1 MKKLTLLLIS
11 LSLLTGKVL
20 EYECRFPQAE
30 VLRKGNF
37 FHLDIRGCM
46 QKGTDGEPLLPEY
59 PIMLLLPPGETLVS
73 AELIIHRESEYPLM
87 LPLMPKQADRP
98 YSEGRSGKFIMDHAV
113 YAQDTYS
120 VPKIRYALQRYRSAE
135 ILMGRISPVAYFPA
149 SGMARQIER
158 ATLRLTTK
166 PALSESS
173 LSTKDVALLE
183 NLMQNPE
190 ELSSYQID
198 PDKRER
204 LLIITSQEFTAA
216 FDTLMEF
223 YKPYGIESQIMTT
236 AGIELEAYPGRDLPE
251 KMRNAIKQT
260 YLEQGLDYVLIGGN
274 SSIVPHRGLSCSVNS
289 GGTIYSSNNIPAD
302 LYYAA
307 LDGDWDDNANDIFG
321 EYNDSTGYDEA
332 DLLPE
337 LAVGRMPAANI
348 FELQN
353 LIAKSMRYQAEPLID
368 ELDKHIFF
376 GEFLYDEPESWGA
389 DYLELLIGERSDN
402 GYSTQGIPPHIRI
415 AKWYDQDSTDMW
427 SRETVV
433 CELKKGQSFVHHDGH
448 ANTNYLMKFST
459 SDIDV
464 YDFAIVN
471 GVDHVNP
478 LIYTHGCNC
487 GGFDYANC
495 IGSRLVN
502 DPNIAVGGA
511 FNSRYGWFNEGS
523 TEGPSLHL
531 HREFM
536 NAIYALNIRALG
548 QAHSVSKIATA
559 PWVTAPEQHEQN
571 ALRWTYYTINILG
584 DPVMRIYADRPR
596 KAKANYDL
604 SSVSEAKIS
613 VAVNVD
619 GIALED
625 AGITVLDRD
634 RNILA
639 FGRTDAAGS
648 LELQLSSLPQQGDTL
663 YFSLRAADILPAD
676 TLIKVLESA
685 AGSVV
690 PEDLS
695 LDIYPN
701 PFNPETT
708 LRYRIPEDGMTRI
721 RLIDMNGRFVQD
733 IYKDHSTAGDHEI
746 VLQAAHLP
754 AGLYLCVLQNDNK
767 QIVKK
772 LLLIK

>member
-1 MKKLTLLLIS
+1 MKKLMLMLMS
-11 LSLLTGKVL
+11 LSLLTGRVL
-20 EYECRFPQAE
+20 EYEYRFPQAE
-30 VLRKGNF
+30 PLREKNF
-37 FHLDIRGCM
+37 FHLDIPGCM
-46 QKGTDGEPLLPEY
+46 QGGIDGEPLLPKY
-59 PIMLLLPPGETLVS
+59 PVMLLLPPGETLES
-73 AELIIHRESEYPLM
+73 AELIVHRESEYPLM

-98 YSEGRSGKFIMDHAV
+98 YSEGRSGKFIMDRSV
-113 YAQDTYS
+113 YRQKEYAA
-120 VPKIRYALQRYRSAE
+120 PGIRYAVQRYRGAE
-135 ILMGRISPVAYFPA
+135 IVMGRISPVTYFPA
-149 SGMARQIER
+149 SGMARQTEH
-158 ATLRLTTK
+158 ATLRIRTK
-166 PALSESS
+166 PAASESS
-173 LSTKDVALLE
+173 LNTKDAALLE
-183 NLMQNPE
+183 NLLQNPR

-198 PDKRER
+198 PDKREH
-204 LLIITSQEFTAA
+204 LLIVTSPEFSAA
-216 FDTLMEF
+216 FDTLTEF
-223 YKPYGIESQIMTT
+223 YKAYGIESQIMTT
-236 AGIELEAYPGRDLPE
+236 GGIELEEYPGRDFPE
-251 KMRNAIKQT
+251 KIRNAIRQT
-260 YLEQGLDYVLIGGN
+260 YLEKGLDYVLIGGN

-289 GGTIYSSNNIPAD
+289 GGTIYSSDNIPAD

-307 LDGDWDDNANDIFG
+307 LDGDWDNNGNNIFG

-353 LIAKSMRYQAEPLID
+353 LIAKSMRYQAEPVVD

-389 DYLELLIGERSDN
+389 DYLELLIGKRSDN
-402 GYSTQGIPPHIRI
+402 GYTTQGIPPHIRI
-415 AKWYDQDSTDMW
+415 AKWYDQDSTDIW

-433 CELKKGQSFVHHDGH
+433 DELKKGQSFVHHDGH

-502 DPNIAVGGA
+502 DPGIAVGGV
-511 FNSRYGWFNEGS
+511 FNSRFGWFNEGS

-536 NAIYALNIRALG
+536 NALYGLNIHALG

-559 PWVTAPEQHEQN
+559 PWVTAPDQHEQN

-584 DPVMRIYADRPR
+584 DPVMRIYGDKPR
-596 KAKANYDL
+596 KARMNYDL
-604 SSVSEAKIS
+604 TSIDEAIIS
-613 VAVNVD
+613 ATVQV
-619 GIALED
+619 GGTPLED
-625 AGITVLDRD
+625 AGIAALDRD

-639 FGRTDAAGS
+639 YGRTDAAGG
-648 LELQLSSLPQQGDTL
+648 LELRLPSIPNNGDSL

-685 AGSVV
+685 AASPV
-690 PEDLS
+690 PKAFS
-695 LDIYPN
+695 LEAYPN

-708 LRYRIPEDGMTRI
+708 LRYRIPQDGMTRI
-721 RLIDMNGRFVQD
+721 RLIDLNGRFVQD
-733 IYKDHSTAGDHEI
+733 IYQGHSSAGDHEI
-746 VLQAAHLP
+746 VFRAAHLP
-754 AGLYLCVLQNDNK
+754 AGIYLCVLQNDHK
-767 QIVKK
+767 QIVRK